1 MTEWHSDQELFT
13 LIETGLRTALLCDAM
28 DELNLLHQAMEES
41 IRPLAPKPEQVIAG
55 RAATA
60 LFVDVHHRRPNPYEH
75 EIAFVDSL
83 QPGQVAVVGTNR
95 SRSNGIWGELMSTA
109 AKVRGAKA
117 TVTDGLC
124 RDVRQIIEIGY
135 PVYCPGVRPV
145 DSAPR
150 GLMIEHG
157 TPVTCGT
164 VMVQPGD
171 LVVLDIDGVCVIPH
185 DVEERV
191 IEIAVDK
198 ATRERHTKREL
209 LAGAYLRD
217 VYDKYGVL

>member
-1 MTEWHSDQELFT
+1 MTEWRSDEELFT
-13 LIETGLRTALLCDAM
+13 LIETRLRTALLCDAM
-28 DELNLLHQAMEES
+28 DELDLLHQAMEEN
-41 IRPLAPKPEQVIAG
+41 IRPLAPKPEQVVAG

-60 LFVDVHHRRPNPYEH
+60 LFVDVYHRRPNPYEH

-83 QPGQVAVVGTNR
+83 QPGQIAVVATNR

-109 AKVRGAKA
+109 AKIRGAKA

-164 VMVQPGD
+164 VKVQPGD
-171 LVVLDIDGVCVIPH
+171 LVVLDIDGVCVIPR
-185 DVEERV
+185 DVEQRV
-191 IEIAVDK
+191 IEIALDK